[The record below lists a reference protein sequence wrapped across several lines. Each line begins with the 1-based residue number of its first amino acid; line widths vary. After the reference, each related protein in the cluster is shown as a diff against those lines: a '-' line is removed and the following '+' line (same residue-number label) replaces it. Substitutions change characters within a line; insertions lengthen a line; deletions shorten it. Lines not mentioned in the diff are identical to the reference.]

1 MRAEGLG
8 SSMVHQMA
16 AGAVPLSH
24 PRFDAHIQRDISQH
38 PCAPM
43 GGISAN
49 HLPLPHSNT
58 YSQGDHQSESQL
70 RYSLPPSIGPS
81 THSPFA
87 SQKATDPLYL
97 QYAEEHPDSNS
108 VRPLR
113 QHYPMGPANTQPDEQ
128 YPRSGSSGSSVESGN
143 GRWPAMYAMHP
154 EDQRQASQPRSQ
166 QHLSTTSLG
175 SDVRTGLYHV
185 AATM

>member
-1 MRAEGLG
+1 M
-8 SSMVHQMA
+8 HQMA

-87 SQKATDPLYL
+87 PQKATDPLYL
-97 QYAEEHPDSNS
+97 QYAEEHSDSNS

-166 QHLSTTSLG
+166 QHLSTTPLG